1 MCNVSFP
8 FSFFFL
14 KKLELDCKHNPIQ
27 AYESKLREGELVN
40 RSFEV
45 SMVFEKPHVPCESSR
60 TCVPNVISSS
70 LLSQISRLFT
80 NSLDIQ

>member
-1 MCNVSFP
+1 MQCF
-8 FSFFFL
+8 FLFFL
-14 KKLELDCKHNPIQ
+14 KKLELDCKHNLIQ

-45 SMVFEKPHVPCESSR
+45 SMVFEKNHMFHVSPPR
-60 TCVPNVISSS
+60 TCVPNVITEPSSS